1 MSGIHFLL
9 IVFSKKKVLYKI
21 ILLNLAMETQA
32 QTTIIPMEQVPPAA
46 VMQQAGVIERG
57 RGIVSAVRVLG
68 K

>member
-1 MSGIHFLL
+1 
-9 IVFSKKKVLYKI
+9 
-21 ILLNLAMETQA
+21 METQA